1 MTCPSPSTMKMP
13 SRMTSSLRPWPP
25 APPPEHLRI
34 ILEIR
39 PGQAATPVPP
49 IGQEMASRRR
59 SPERRER
66 QPRDSS
72 ISAEGIALA
81 LIRLMTTRLRRTAAA
96 AFLNRLWS
104 LVPSGGS
111 LPEGVWR
118 ARHRFLVGLTFF
130 HVLIIALAGP
140 VLGKQVE
147 LSLRALFH

>member
-1 MTCPSPSTMKMP
+1 PMDAVKEVGKRAVMIRQELLVAAVREVHDVPVAVHDEDAVAHDVPP
-13 SRMTSSLRPWPP
+13 PAVAP

-39 PGQAATPVPP
+39 LGQAATPVPP

-59 SPERRER
+59 SPEGRER

-72 ISAEGIALA
+72 ISAEGIARP
-81 LIRLMTTRLRRTAAA
+81 LIRLMSTRLRQTAAA
-96 AFLNRLWS
+96 AVLNRLWS

-118 ARHRFLVGLTFF
+118 A
-130 HVLIIALAGP
+130 P
-140 VLGKQVE
+140 
-147 LSLRALFH
+147 